1 MYYRRKVMLAL
12 LQKAGGRLSALRFQ
26 KLLFLVTREQVEP
39 TYHFV
44 PHLFG
49 SYSFESHEDLVAL
62 AKKDLVRKAEVG
74 WDLLAAEDF
83 LGTLQAED
91 RRVIWEVVEKFR
103 DLSDDQLTRH
113 TYKTYPF
120 FAVRST
126 IADRLL
132 TQEELAAVESARPKQ
147 ETRELFTLGYEGLS
161 IEGYFLKLVE
171 NNVKVLCDVRRNAMS
186 MKYGFAKG
194 TLSRNCEKMGIQYVH
209 IPGLGIESGL
219 RKDLKTRQDYMDL
232 FQDYE
237 ATTLPKATAE
247 KASVLDYLASSR
259 RVALTCFEA
268 DHTLCHRSRVADAL
282 MQTPGWEPQL
292 SHL

>member
-12 LQKAGGRLSALRFQ
+12 LQRAGGHLSALRFQ
-26 KLLFLVTREQVEP
+26 KLLFLATRQQAEP
-39 TYHFV
+39 AYHFV
-44 PHLFG
+44 PYQFG
-49 SYSFESHEDLVAL
+49 SFSFESYEDMRAL
-62 AKKDLVRKAEVG
+62 LKKQIVREGATG
-74 WDLLAAEDF
+74 WDLASGEDY
-83 LGTLQAED
+83 LGALKAED
-91 RRVIWEVVEKFR
+91 RRLVWEVVEKFR
-103 DLSDDQLTRH
+103 DFTDDQITH
-113 TYKTYPF
+113 YTYTQYPF
-120 FAVRST
+120 FAIRST

-132 TQEELAAVESARPKQ
+132 NREEKAAVDRARPKQ

-161 IEGYFLKLVE
+161 IEGFLLKLLE

-194 TLSRNCEKMGIQYVH
+194 TLSRNCDRMGIQYVH
-209 IPGLGIESGL
+209 VPGLGIESGL

-232 FQDYE
+232 FQEYE
-237 ATTLPKATAE
+237 AGTLPKATAE
-247 KASVLDYLASSR
+247 KASVLDHLVTSR

-282 MQTPGWEPQL
+282 VQMPGWEPKL